1 MASNYVNST
10 DEEGRFHGPHNSS
23 SSTPTAAALQVKCVL
38 VSAEKQNSGDDDE
51 ESSTAHLRSED
62 RMKPEERA
70 RKAAFERQENLE

>member
-1 MASNYVNST
+1 
-10 DEEGRFHGPHNSS
+10 
-23 SSTPTAAALQVKCVL
+23 LQVKCVL

-70 RKAAFERQENLE
+70 RKAAFERHENLE